1 MAIKAGDLKHPVDLL
16 KPVTTTGEHNRRNTT
31 FVKQAT
37 VYAAK
42 SDVSGREFFQAHAVN
57 AEDIV
62 TFTIRWRD
70 DIDTTWRVKHH
81 SNTYGILEVNLTA
94 KNSIE
99 SGRRHLGYMRD
110 YLRLKCR
117 NVKGGGV

>member
-1 MAIKAGDLKHPVDLL
+1 MGIKAGDLRHPVDLM
-16 KPVTTTGEHNRRNTT
+16 KPVTTTGEHNRRSTS

-70 DIDTTWRVKHH
+70 DIDTTWRVKHGAE
-81 SNTYGILEVNLTA
+81 TYGILEVN
-94 KNSIE
+94 
-99 SGRRHLGYMRD
+99 HLGYMRD

-117 NVKGGGV
+117 SVKGGGV

>member
-16 KPVTTTGEHNRRNTT
+16 KPVTTTGEHNRRTT
-31 FVKQAT
+31 TYVKQNKDP
-37 VYAAK
+37 VMAAK

-62 TFTIRWRD
+62 TFTIRYRS

-81 SNTYGILEVNLTA
+81 STTYGILEVN
-94 KNSIE
+94 
-99 SGRRHLGYMRD
+99 HLGYMQD

-117 NVKGGGV
+117 TVTGGGV

>member
-1 MAIKAGDLKHPVDLL
+1 MAIKAGDLRHPLTLIRPD
-16 KPVTTTGEHNRRNTT
+16 TTTGDHGRRSTVWT
-31 FVKQAT
+31 EVTT

-42 SDVSGREFFQAHAVN
+42 QDVSGREFFAAHAVN

-81 SNTYGILEVNLTA
+81 STTYGILEVN
-94 KNSIE
+94 
-99 SGRRHLGYMRD
+99 HLGYMQD

-117 NVKGGGV
+117 TVTGGGV

>member
-1 MAIKAGDLKHPVDLL
+1 MGKMKAGDLRHPVELW
-16 KPVTTTGEHNRRNTT
+16 KPVTTLGEHDRRSTR
-31 FVKQAT
+31 FVKQGT

-70 DIDTTWRVKHH
+70 DIDTTWRVKHGTE
-81 SNTYGILEVNLTA
+81 TYGILEVN
-94 KNSIE
+94 
-99 SGRRHLGYMRD
+99 HLGYMRD

-117 NVKGGGV
+117 SVKGGGV

>member
-1 MAIKAGDLKHPVDLL
+1 MSSRQRIVK
-16 KPVTTTGEHNRRNTT
+16 VTMSSAFTACAWKNSRPLTSLFAAYTVACFT
-31 FVKQAT
+31 KVAT

-70 DIDTTWRVKHH
+70 DIDTTWQVKKG
-81 SNTYGILEVNLTA
+81 NTTWNILEVN
-94 KNSIE
+94 
-99 SGRRHLGYMRD
+99 HLGYMRD

-117 NVKGGGV
+117 SVTGGGV